1 MQMFVMLCLIIPSM
15 FGSGHNGF
23 HYGLPWVS
31 PAYLWSHLRGCPWRV
46 ASFSGARC
54 SCRCALFRTCWEED
68 RYGLHTGF
76 PTGFPRG
83 FQNSSA
89 GFNFSRFHPAFHTGF
104 RSGFLDRHR
113 ASPWG
118 FTPGFTTGFRAA
130 VTFTELVRR
139 RTGTGFTM
147 GFTTGFLQLLVFVV
161 CKCVCPLAIVALPN
175 SLPTW

>member
-1 MQMFVMLCLIIPSM
+1 MQMFVMLCPIPSM
-15 FGSGHNGF
+15 LGSGHTGFHNGF
-23 HYGLPWVS
+23 PRVS

-46 ASFSGARC
+46 ASFSCACC
-54 SCRCALFRTCWEED
+54 SCRCALYRAYWAAD
-68 RYGLHTGF
+68 RYGCHTGV

-83 FQNSSA
+83 FQHGLA
-89 GFNFSRFHPAFHTGF
+89 GFNFNRFHTAFHTGSC
-104 RSGFLDRHR
+104 SGVLDRHR

-118 FTPGFTTGFRAA
+118 FTLGFTTGFRAA

-139 RTGTGFTM
+139 RTGTGFMM

-175 SLPTW
+175 SLPPW